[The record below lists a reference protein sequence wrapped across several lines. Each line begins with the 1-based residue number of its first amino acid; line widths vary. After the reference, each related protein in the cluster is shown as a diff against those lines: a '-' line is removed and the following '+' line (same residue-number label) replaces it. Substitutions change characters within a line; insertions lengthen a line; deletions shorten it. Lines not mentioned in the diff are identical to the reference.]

1 MTNNYTFIK
10 IIQNENF
17 LNIILNRPE
26 KKNAL
31 NPVMINEISDILE
44 KCESD
49 NSFKIILITSSCN
62 IFCAGADLDYLK
74 KIKNFS
80 LEENLTDSK
89 LLMSLYKKMLK
100 SSKLIISLVKGH
112 AIAGGCGIAC
122 ASDIIFASKD
132 CKFGYPEVKIGFI
145 PALVSTFLSSRINE
159 SSARDLLLSGKLI
172 SSKHALEIGLINYV
186 IDQNTIDLEV
196 MKYIEEI
203 SVENSTNSIKETKEL
218 LYVNMNIDKKLEFA
232 AKLNAKNRKSKDF
245 EIGINNFLNKKINK
259 WN

>member
-10 IIQNENF
+10 INQNENF

-31 NPVMINEISDILE
+31 NPEMINEISDILE
-44 KCESD
+44 KCESY
-49 NSFKIILITSSCN
+49 NSFKIIVITSSCN
-62 IFCAGADLDYLK
+62 IFCAGADLAYLK

-80 LEENLTDSK
+80 YEENLSDSK
-89 LLMSLYKKMLK
+89 LLMNLYKKMLK

-122 ASDIIFASKD
+122 ASDIIFATKD

-159 SSARDLLLSGKLI
+159 TSARELLLSGELI
-172 SSKHALEIGLINYV
+172 SSKHALKIGLINYV
-186 IDQNTIDLEV
+186 FDQNTIDLEV
-196 MKYIEEI
+196 MKYIEKI
-203 SVENSTNSIKETKEL
+203 SVENSANSIKETKEL
-218 LYVNMNIDKKLEFA
+218 LFENMNISKKLEFA
-232 AKLNAKNRKSKDF
+232 AKLNAKNRESKDF

>member
-1 MTNNYTFIK
+1 MN
-10 IIQNENF
+10 
-17 LNIILNRPE
+17 
-26 KKNAL
+26 
-31 NPVMINEISDILE
+31 
-44 KCESD
+44 
-49 NSFKIILITSSCN
+49 
-62 IFCAGADLDYLK
+62 
-74 KIKNFS
+74 
-80 LEENLTDSK
+80 
-89 LLMSLYKKMLK
+89 LYKKMLK

-122 ASDIIFASKD
+122 ASDIIFATRD

-172 SSKHALEIGLINYV
+172 SSERALEIGLINYV
-186 IDQNTIDLEV
+186 IDQNTIDSEV
-196 MKYIEEI
+196 MNYIEKI

-218 LYVNMNIDKKLEFA
+218 LYANMNIDKKLELA
-232 AKLNAKNRKSKDF
+232 AKLNAKNRQSKDF

>member
-1 MTNNYTFIK
+1 MTKNYKFIE
-10 IIQNENF
+10 ITQNENF
-17 LNIILNRPE
+17 LNIILNRPD

-31 NPVMINEISDILE
+31 NPLMINEISDVLE

-62 IFCAGADLDYLK
+62 VFCAGADLAYLK
-74 KIKNFS
+74 KINNFS
-80 LEENLTDSK
+80 QEENLSDSR
-89 LLMSLYKKMLK
+89 LLMNLYKKMLK

-122 ASDIIFASKD
+122 ASDIIFATKD

-145 PALVSTFLSSRINE
+145 PALVSTFLTLRINE
-159 SSARDLLLSGKLI
+159 SLARELLLSGKLI
-172 SSKHALEIGLINYV
+172 TSKHALEIGLINYV
-186 IDQNTIDLEV
+186 FDQNTIELEV
-196 MKYIEEI
+196 MKYIEKI
-203 SVENSTNSIKETKEL
+203 SIENSTNSIKETKEL
-218 LYVNMNIDKKLEFA
+218 LYANMNIDKKLDFA

-245 EIGINNFLNKKINK
+245 EIGINNFLNKKINR